1 MRDPVKVIE
10 LKKSIL
16 EDNDADAEVLRGTL
30 KDEKLL
36 YINIMSSPGS
46 GKTTTLSAVINRLKD
61 EMRIGVMEADIDSDV
76 DAKTIAD
83 LGVKSIQLHTGGMCH
98 LDAEMSRQGMRE
110 MGTEDLDVV
119 FLENVGNLV
128 CPAEFDTGS
137 AENVVILSVP
147 EGDDKPL
154 KYPLVFTKC
163 NVVLVNKGW
172 KVKQNSHWTNSEV
185 DGINA
190 SIDKNGA
197 VSFALAGAKSSP
209 SEEFN
214 KTMLT
219 YTAMFTEMAR
229 IAAAAYNPSSS
240 GVAAA
245 KTAEPAQ
252 TVVNVQPA
260 AAVTT
265 SDAQASTN
273 AVESV
278 EAK

>member
-61 EMRIGVMEADIDSDV
+61 EMKIGVMEADIDSDV
-76 DAKTIAD
+76 DAQTIAA

-128 CPAEFDTGS
+128 CPAEFDTG
-137 AENVVILSVP
+137 AHAKAVILSVP

-154 KYPLVFTKC
+154 KYPLMFEEAD
-163 NVVLVNKGW
+163 VVLVTK
-172 KVKQNSHWTNSEV
+172 
-185 DGINA
+185 
-190 SIDKNGA
+190 IDA
-197 VSFALAGAKSSP
+197 MEAFDFAPEKFRENLAGV
-209 SEEFN
+209 
-214 KTMLT
+214 
-219 YTAMFTEMAR
+219 
-229 IAAAAYNPSSS
+229 NPDAPVFFLSGATGE
-240 GVAAA
+240 GVAEWADWLRE
-245 KTAEPAQ
+245 K
-252 TVVNVQPA
+252 
-260 AAVTT
+260 
-265 SDAQASTN
+265 
-273 AVESV
+273 VENYLT
-278 EAK
+278 